1 MVLRAGLT
9 PGLLDT
15 TRLLLRPITCADGAD
30 LYQVHRDK
38 VVSRLLAGVD
48 EMTRDHSDRLL
59 EAYVEHWALFGF
71 GFYLVYDKHP
81 QNQGPCG
88 RCGLRLTP
96 AQEIE
101 LGYCFTAETSGRG
114 LATEAACAVAKNAFE
129 ELRVDRLVS
138 FVRPG
143 NDRSLR
149 VLQKLGAENSGL
161 VQKTQP
167 VFRYVLTRPL
177 PDS

>member
-1 MVLRAGLT
+1 M
-9 PGLLDT
+9 
-15 TRLLLRPITCADGAD
+15 LRPLTSTHSAD
-30 LYQVHRDK
+30 LYHVHRDK

-59 EAYVEHWALFGF
+59 QAYVEHWALFGF
-71 GFYLVYDKHP
+71 GFYLVYGKRP
-81 QNQGPCG
+81 QSVGPCG

-96 AQEIE
+96 AQEVE

-114 LATEAACAVAKNAFE
+114 LATEAASAVVKSAFD
-129 ELRVDRLVS
+129 ELRVDRLVA

-149 VLQKLGAENSGL
+149 VLEKLGAENSGL

-167 VFRYVLTRPL
+167 VFRYVLTRPV
-177 PDS
+177 PND